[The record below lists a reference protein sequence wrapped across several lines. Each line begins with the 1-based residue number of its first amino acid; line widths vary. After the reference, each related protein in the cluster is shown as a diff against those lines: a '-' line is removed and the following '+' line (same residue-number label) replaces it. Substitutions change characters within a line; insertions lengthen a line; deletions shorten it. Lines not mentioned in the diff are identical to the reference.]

1 MDPLSILAS
10 VTALATATFQVVSFL
25 GVMKEGGN
33 DRLRV
38 TTEVNSLW
46 MVLKLLEVQLE
57 STNPHEEAW
66 LDGVRSLKV
75 PNGVF
80 DQISTSLQKLNA
92 KLKPQTGHRKALQ
105 TLRWPLTDKKDVEDT
120 LSQIER
126 LKSSVSLV
134 LSHSSLAIGTKVN
147 DALVSQKVKAVI
159 DWLTTLNF
167 LARQESIVPS
177 KGTGAWF
184 LESDTFEKWRRDDDL
199 VMWCPGIPGAGKTF
213 LTSIVIEKLRE
224 LHRGQN
230 VAIFMLYCNYNDPE
244 TQSVQPLI
252 ASLLKQDIQ
261 QRSVVD
267 KRLGELHEAH
277 YKRETRPTLEEL
289 LDLLDTAISNYEKTF
304 IVVDALDEMLD
315 DKCRSDLLDCL
326 RGFKQKTNLLVTTR
340 PLPTIK
346 QLFGPPSDHLYC
358 DGCSKKELKAYWH
371 CSSCSGVGYDA
382 CHDCHDKAIACPKPS
397 HIMKKRFKSLRLDIE
412 AADQDLQTY
421 ILQRIADAPSLRQCV
436 SKKMGLQD
444 EILERVTQFAN
455 GM

>member
-25 GVMKEGGN
+25 GAMKEGGN
-33 DRLRV
+33 DRLRF

-46 MVLKLLEVQLE
+46 MVLKHLEGQLE
-57 STNPHEEAW
+57 STHPHEEAW

-80 DQISTSLQKLNA
+80 DQIMASVQRLNA

-134 LSHSSLAIGTKVN
+134 VNHASLAIGFKVN
-147 DALVSQKVKAVI
+147 DALVSQKFKVVI
-159 DWLTTLNF
+159 DWLTPLNF
-167 LARQESIVPS
+167 QDQQKSIVPS
-177 KGTGAWF
+177 RGTGAWF
-184 LESDTFEKWRRDDDL
+184 LESETFDKWRKDDDL

-213 LTSIVIEKLRE
+213 LASIVIEKLRE

-230 VAIFMLYCNYNDPE
+230 VAIFMLYCKYNDTE

-277 YKRETRPTLEEL
+277 YKRETRPTLEEIK
-289 LDLLDTAISNYEKTF
+289 DLLDTAISNYDKTF

-315 DKCRSDLLDCL
+315 EKCRTDLVNCL

-346 QLFGPPSDHLYC
+346 QLFGPPSDRLYC

-371 CSSCSGVGYDA
+371 CTSCSGAGYDA
-382 CHDCHDKAIACPKPS
+382 CEDCHDKSFACQIPG
-397 HIMKKRFKSLRLDIE
+397 HIMKKRFKSLKLEIE
-412 AADQDLQTY
+412 AADRDLQTY
-421 ILQRIADAPSLRQCV
+421 ILQRISDAPSLRQCV
-436 SKKMGLQD
+436 SKKIGLQD
-444 EILERVTQFAN
+444 QILERVTQFAN